1 MKLYTKTGDTGKTAL
16 IGGTRVNKN
25 DVRLE
30 AYGTIDELNSFV
42 GLLVSFLP
50 EEDKNINF
58 LLEIQ
63 NTLFDLGSTLALDT
77 NAPDVEKYNI
87 TFDGKNVQKLEKE
100 IDRLSENLPKLN
112 SFLLP
117 GGSKTAAI
125 CHVCRTI
132 SRRAERNIC
141 AISEFFDVKKEVLCY
156 ANRLTDYF
164 FALARQLNRDTN
176 KEFFYTKQ

>member
-1 MKLYTKTGDTGKTAL
+1 MRLYTKTGDAGKTAL
-16 IGGTRVNKN
+16 IGGTRVKKN

-42 GLLVSFLP
+42 GLLLSFLP
-50 EEDKNINF
+50 ENDENVDF
-58 LLEIQ
+58 LLKIQ
-63 NTLFDLGSTLALDT
+63 HTLFDLGSNLALDID
-77 NAPDVEKYNI
+77 APDVEKYNI
-87 TFDGKNVQKLEKE
+87 VFDGKNVQKLEKE

-125 CHVCRTI
+125 CHVCRTV

-141 AISEFFDVKKEVLCY
+141 AMSEFFYVKKEVLCY

-164 FALARQLNRDTN
+164 FALARQLNKGTS
-176 KEFFYTKQ
+176 KEIFYTKQ

>member
-1 MKLYTKTGDTGKTAL
+1 MKIYTKTGDTGKTAL
-16 IGGTRVNKN
+16 IGGTRVKKN

-42 GLLVSFLP
+42 GLLISFLP
-50 EEDKNINF
+50 ENDENINF

-63 NTLFDLGSTLALDT
+63 NTLFDLGSNLALDT
-77 NAPDVEKYNI
+77 NAPNAEKYNI
-87 TFDGKNVQKLEKE
+87 SFDEKSVQKLEKE
-100 IDRLSENLPKLN
+100 IDRLSENLPKLK

-117 GGSKTAAI
+117 GGSKTASI

-132 SRRAERNIC
+132 SRRTERKIC
-141 AISEFFDVKKEVLCY
+141 TMSEFFYVKKEVLSY

-164 FALARQLNRDTN
+164 FALSRFLNKGTN
-176 KEFFYTKQ
+176 KEFFYEKQ